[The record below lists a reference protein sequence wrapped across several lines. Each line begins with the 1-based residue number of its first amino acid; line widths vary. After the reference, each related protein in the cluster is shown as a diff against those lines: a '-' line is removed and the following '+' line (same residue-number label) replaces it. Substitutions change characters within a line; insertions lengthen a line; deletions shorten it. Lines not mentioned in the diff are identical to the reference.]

1 MTVNAADVETGSH
14 PQTSHGSEITSEIA
28 AQESLQTTPEKSN
41 IVDWDGPDD
50 PQNPINWSSVR
61 RWMTITIVSVVTFL
75 NAFGSTVFA
84 PSVPEVMHEFNIDS
98 GALSS
103 FTVSVFAIGW
113 AVGPLVLPPLSE
125 LYGRN
130 PLYHASN
137 LFLTLSS
144 MACALSSNLTMLIV
158 FRFFMGLAGCPSLS
172 LSGGTIADLIPLE
185 RRGVALSVWGM
196 GPLMGPVVGPI
207 VGGFM
212 TDSTG
217 WRWVFWMMTIA
228 SGTLTI
234 ISLLLLRETYAP
246 VILGRKASQLRQETG
261 NMELTTKYD
270 KGETPG
276 YLFKMAIL
284 RPTKLLL
291 FSPIVFLMALKI
303 TISYGYSYFLFTTF
317 PFVFGKQ
324 YGFKPSSI
332 GLVYIGIGIGY
343 VVTQIIAALFSD
355 RYIARMKRANAN
367 GPPKP
372 EWRLPPLALG
382 AIVLPL
388 GYLFYGWTAMYRLHW
403 LVPIFGTALIGA
415 GTLCYFFSIMAYLID
430 TYTIYSASA
439 ISANIVL
446 RSIVAATLPL
456 AGTRLYETLGIG
468 WGTSLLAFIALA
480 LAPIPFFLLKYGER
494 IRTHPRF
501 QVKL

>member
-75 NAFGSTVFA
+75 NGFGSTVFA

-185 RRGVALSVWGM
+185 RRGVALSVWG
-196 GPLMGPVVGPI
+196 PI

-228 SGTLTI
+228 PPTLKPCAVIDDDKSGTLTI

-372 EWRLPPLALG
+372 EMGSSPLAWC
-382 AIVLPL
+382 IVCTAT
-388 GYLFYGWTAMYRLHW
+388 YYADAMYVCM

-415 GTLCYFFSIMAYLID
+415 RTLCYFFSIMAYLID

-446 RSIVAATLPL
+446 DPSSRDASL

>member
-113 AVGPLVLPPLSE
+113 AV
-125 LYGRN
+125 
-130 PLYHASN
+130 
-137 LFLTLSS
+137 
-144 MACALSSNLTMLIV
+144 
-158 FRFFMGLAGCPSLS
+158 AGCPSLS

-207 VGGFM
+207 PPTLKPCAVI
-212 TDSTG
+212 DDDK
-217 WRWVFWMMTIA
+217 